1 MFFKPLGVWR
11 TFVLGIDISLLLEQN
26 GNVALVL
33 AALANTLIL

>member
-1 MFFKPLGVWR
+1 MSFKPLEIWR
-11 TFVLGIDISLLLEQN
+11 LFVLGVDILLLLEQN